1 MIISA
6 MVSATTSLDEPHDI
20 ESRVDALKSMGKI
33 HRGGVAGVRISDIF
47 NNVCNHLKVFAAH
60 VLLLCWGHLYNRNGL
75 G

>member
-20 ESRVDALKSMGKI
+20 ESRVDALKPMGKV
-33 HRGGVAGVRISDIF
+33 HGGGVAGIRITDIL
-47 NNVCNHLKVFAAH
+47 NNVCNHLKVFTAH